1 MNGTWT
7 YAPPPVS
14 KSYLVVVGP
23 LTMASTSMNVFVGND
38 SPVGG
43 VGPTQYSVSPTP
55 LVAVCVARLSVL
67 VSVGEAVTVVLEK
80 TAPTG
85 QSWQIS
91 TIARL

>member
-1 MNGTWT
+1 MDIC
-7 YAPPPVS
+7 
-14 KSYLVVVGP
+14 
-23 LTMASTSMNVFVGND
+23 ASTCLEVVFGSCGTTDNGEYLIIVGND

-43 VGPTQYSVSPTP
+43 VGPTQYSASPTP